1 MFASFL
7 NSAFCCFSTHDSH
20 RHNCNKLRYMG
31 HIHSMACPTQQRN
44 EKENICCSWKMVK
57 RNHILLGNYKKAT
70 FFHQKRSRLHVS
82 FIGQVRMEW
91 VIGSLSVTFWNIWL
105 ITWSIVWAIILQ
117 LNSWGIVPSKLS
129 SCVCASSVSKH
140 LFHFN
145 QLV

>member
-44 EKENICCSWKMVK
+44 EKENIFCSWKNGKK
-57 RNHILLGNYKKAT
+57 RGTTFCLATVCKKAHFFSSKEITASCLFYRSSQNGMSDWIT
-70 FFHQKRSRLHVS
+70 FCYFLKYLIDHMINSVS
-82 FIGQVRMEW
+82 NNF
-91 VIGSLSVTFWNIWL
+91 T
-105 ITWSIVWAIILQ
+105 
-117 LNSWGIVPSKLS
+117 IVPSKLS
-129 SCVCASSVSKH
+129 SCLCASSVSKH
-140 LFHFN
+140 LFLFN